1 MDKDLVSEPLRSN
14 RQLLEREALSVTIF
28 ERQAAVAA
36 AGAVTANRGPNGGAN
51 GGADGGDCGAAAA
64 NASPL

>member
-36 AGAVTANRGPNGGAN
+36 A
-51 GGADGGDCGAAAA
+51 A
-64 NASPL
+64 NASPLKRALPGDEAARDQHEVH

>member
-1 MDKDLVSEPLRSN
+1 MSEPLRSN

-36 AGAVTANRGPNGGAN
+36 A
-51 GGADGGDCGAAAA
+51 A
-64 NASPL
+64 NASPLKRALPGDEAARDQHEVH